1 MLGKGNGQFGTHGFS
16 PWKQWLKCGPTS
28 GLLILQWFEIHSSC
42 SSEKMVLAPLSL
54 PGKKISMEVQRK
66 KIQWLSIL
74 IRKAH
79 DPIQL

>member
-28 GLLILQWFEIHSSC
+28 ELLILQWFQIHSSC

-54 PGKKISMEVQRK
+54 PGKKNPNGSTK
-66 KIQWLSIL
+66 K
-74 IRKAH
+74 KNTMAKYTY
-79 DPIQL
+79 